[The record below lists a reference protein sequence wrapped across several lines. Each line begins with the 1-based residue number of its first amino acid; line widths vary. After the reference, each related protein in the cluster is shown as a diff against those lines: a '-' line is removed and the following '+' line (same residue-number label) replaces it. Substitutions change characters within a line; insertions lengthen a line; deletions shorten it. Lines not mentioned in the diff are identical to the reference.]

1 MLLTNIIV
9 FTLVFSVISFVVFGI
24 LFLDEGYRNKKSA
37 KVSRGWKLV
46 IWSTILIAIFT
57 MPVVSLLRYTLSED
71 RWESLNYEWYL
82 IIFIF
87 LPVLGGII
95 SAYFGNA
102 ARLLVIGYRNQRNG
116 NNDSINIAFGY
127 TLLATGAILFI
138 ATIMFIIGCLNG
150 GLM

>member
-57 MPVVSLLRYTLSED
+57 MPVVSLLRCTLSED

-116 NNDSINIAFGY
+116 KNDSINIAFGY

-138 ATIMFIIGCLNG
+138 STIMFIISCLNG